1 MTIGYK
7 NRNPSKISKKIKTYW
22 NAVDIKCCWDL
33 HKTQSPTSIV
43 VLHQDDI
50 FPISVHDSDGTRLH
64 RQSWLRRHHSKISFR
79 CIKLGLVYTVS
90 SPLLHTGCRKWK
102 IWNNVSC
109 SSASVSSETSLWL
122 QRDHWNKNANTMS
135 ETSLRFSIWT
145 SLEEGECEPKY

>member
-1 MTIGYK
+1 MFIFNVISKTLLMQMMKILHILLCHNLLLIKRKKRTGSKLVTIGYK

-90 SPLLHTGCRKWK
+90 SPLLHTGCRKCK
-102 IWNNVSC
+102 I
-109 SSASVSSETSLWL
+109 
-122 QRDHWNKNANTMS
+122 
-135 ETSLRFSIWT
+135 
-145 SLEEGECEPKY
+145 